1 MDHLKKLFII
11 LEFVYIN
18 NSNVKYIKQLYSG
31 SSYIFEGPGQIRQ
44 RDFESKINLVKLI
57 YFYLFFV
64 SVPNKYYLYICL
76 YKYFSLQYNTTL
88 ICC

>member
-57 YFYLFFV
+57 YFY
-64 SVPNKYYLYICL
+64 
-76 YKYFSLQYNTTL
+76 
-88 ICC
+88 